1 MKLSPRILNAHLRH
15 MGQDVAWQRAAA
27 CPCRDP
33 HTGAARQGCPHC
45 AGKGWFWGPGR
56 RTRVALTGMRVAKEW
71 ERFGLYESG
80 DVVVSIG
87 SDSAAY
93 AAGEKDRV
101 LFLQSSEPVQHQA
114 VHTGT
119 EKLPFL
125 PLDIE
130 RVFAVTDPA
139 ESGALA
145 SGVLGSMVLGG
156 DPGAANVGSPNSGLL
171 GGGVLGSMV
180 LGGGILEC
188 AIQSVAPDGTITWT
202 TPPPVGSLY
211 TLIARRPVEYFLF
224 KDLPQDRAH
233 HGGLALPR
241 RVALRR
247 FDLFDR

>member
-1 MKLSPRILNAHLRH
+1 MKLSPRLLNAHLRH
-15 MGQDVAWQRAAA
+15 MGQDVSWQRAAA

-45 AGKGWFWGPGR
+45 DGKGWFWGPGR

-93 AAGEKDRV
+93 AAGEKDRM
-101 LFLQSSEPVQHQA
+101 LFLQSSEPVQHQG

-139 ESGALA
+139 ESG
-145 SGVLGSMVLGG
+145 VLGMGALGGLVLGG
-156 DPGAANVGSPNSGLL
+156 ELGAE
-171 GGGVLGSMV
+171 
-180 LGGGILEC
+180 ILEC
-188 AIQSVAPDGTITWT
+188 AIRSVAPDGTITWT